1 MKAFI
6 TILLAA
12 CCVFILIA
20 GNLHWQKRIAGS
32 AAPENLPA
40 AEKSESADPADPEKE
55 KLLSLAANWPESS
68 RKQLEKALD
77 EQRAFSITI
86 LGSKSLGEGPDSWPE
101 LLKTELQSS
110 YGKDLI
116 ETKTLSYDMT
126 SSQFV
131 NQNKEDLLKN
141 PGDLILFEPFTL
153 NDNGEV
159 GTKDGLENLAYVM
172 AEVKSKNPDST
183 FILQPPHPLYD
194 TIYYPKDVEEL
205 KEYSEENSIPYLDHW
220 TAWPE
225 LDDPEMK
232 EYLSSDNSQPSKK
245 GHRIWADYLINYLIH
260 KE

>member
-6 TILLAA
+6 TFLLAA

-20 GNLHWQKRIAGS
+20 GNLHWQKKIAGS
-32 AAPENLPA
+32 GAPDSPSA
-40 AEKSESADPADPEKE
+40 TDSESAEPADPEKE
-55 KLLSLAANWPESS
+55 RILSLAAKWPESS
-68 RKQLEKALD
+68 QEQLAKALD
-77 EQRAFSITI
+77 DNRAFSITI
-86 LGSKSLGEGPDSWPE
+86 LGSQSLAEGSDSWPE
-101 LLKTELQSS
+101 LLKSKLQSA

-131 NQNKEDLLKN
+131 NQHMEDLLKN

-159 GTKDGLENLAYVM
+159 GTKAGLENLAYVM

-194 TIYYPKDVEEL
+194 TIYYPKDVEKL
-205 KEYSEENSIPYLDHW
+205 KEYSEEHSIPYLDHW

-225 LDDPEMK
+225 QDDPELK
-232 EYLSSDNSQPSKK
+232 EYLSSDNSQPSEK
-245 GHRIWADYLINYLIH
+245 GHRVWADYLIEYFID

>member
-12 CCVFILIA
+12 CCVFILIV
-20 GNLHWQKRIAGS
+20 GNLHWQDKIADS
-32 AAPENLPA
+32 AAPESSPG
-40 AEKSESADPADPEKE
+40 AEKGESADPVYPEKE
-55 KLLSLAANWPESS
+55 RILSLASNWPKNSQ
-68 RKQLEKALD
+68 KQLEKALD

-86 LGSKSLGEGPDSWPE
+86 LGSKSLEEGPDSWPE
-101 LLKTELQSS
+101 LLKAELQSA
-110 YGKDLI
+110 YGKELI

-131 NQNKEDLLKN
+131 NQNMEDLLKN

-159 GTKDGLENLAYVM
+159 GTKAGLENLAFVM

-194 TIYYPKDVEEL
+194 TINYPKDVEEL

-232 EYLSSDNSQPSKK
+232 EYLAPDNSQPSEK
-245 GHRIWADYLINYLIH
+245 GHRIWADFLIEYFIH

>member
-6 TILLAA
+6 TVLLAA

-20 GNLHWQKRIAGS
+20 GNLHWQKKIAGS
-32 AAPENLPA
+32 AAPESPPA
-40 AEKSESADPADPEKE
+40 AESESAEPADPERE
-55 KLLSLAANWPESS
+55 RILSLAANWPKSS
-68 RKQLEKALD
+68 RKQLEKAVD
-77 EQRAFSITI
+77 EQRAYTITI

-101 LLKTELQSS
+101 LLKTELQSA

-116 ETKTLSYDMT
+116 VTNTLSYDTT
-126 SSQFV
+126 SNQFV
-131 NQNKEDLLKN
+131 NQNMEELLKN

-159 GTKDGLENLAYVM
+159 GTKAGLENLAYVM
-172 AEVKSKNPDST
+172 TEVKSQHPDST

-245 GHRIWADYLINYLIH
+245 GHRIWADYLIEYFIH

>member
-6 TILLAA
+6 TFLLAA

-20 GNLHWQKRIAGS
+20 GNLHWQDKIADS
-32 AAPENLPA
+32 TAPESSPA
-40 AEKSESADPADPEKE
+40 AEKSKVADPADPEKE
-55 KLLSLAANWPESS
+55 RIMSLAANWPENS
-68 RKQLEKALD
+68 RKQLEKDLD

-86 LGSKSLGEGPDSWPE
+86 LGSKSLGEGSDSWPV
-101 LLKTELQSS
+101 LLKAELQSA
-110 YGKDLI
+110 YGKDLM
-116 ETKTLSYDMT
+116 ELRTLSYDMT

-131 NQNKEDLLKN
+131 NQNMEDFLKN

-159 GTKDGLENLAYVM
+159 GSKAGLENLVLVM
-172 AEVKSKNPDST
+172 EEVKSKNPDST

-194 TIYYPKDVEEL
+194 TIYYPKDVEKL
-205 KEYSEENSIPYLDHW
+205 KEYSKENSIPYLDHW

-225 LDDPEMK
+225 LDDPVMK
-232 EYLSSDNSQPSKK
+232 EFLAFDNSQPSEK
-245 GHRIWADYLINYLIH
+245 GHRVWADFLIDYFIH